1 MDTQM
6 VMVTVTDI
14 QRNFKHILDNL
25 VPKNPTIV
33 LRDSVAEAVILSFEE
48 YKRLI
53 NLEKESIKNTMLSIM
68 DNLAEKNKDISFDEL
83 DKDIEYAKKH
93 APRSN

>member
-6 VMVTVTDI
+6 VSVTDI

-25 VPKNPTIV
+25 VSKNPTII

-48 YKRLI
+48 YKRLA
-53 NLEKESIKNTMLSIM
+53 NLEKDILKMKVLE
-68 DNLAEKNKDISFDEL
+68 NLDYMHEKNKDISSEEIDR
-83 DKDIEYAKKH
+83 DIEYAKKH